1 MLHAFNHALDER
13 LAGWKLSPSAWQSL
27 QAERSKLAAASPP
40 SEELDTLTQQA
51 IVRAIDESFVDGFRL
66 IMAIGAMLA
75 VASAIAAWVFI
86 GGAARQVKST

>member
-1 MLHAFNHALDER
+1 V
-13 LAGWKLSPSAWQSL
+13 
-27 QAERSKLAAASPP
+27 
-40 SEELDTLTQQA
+40 

-86 GGAARQVKST
+86 GGVTREVKST